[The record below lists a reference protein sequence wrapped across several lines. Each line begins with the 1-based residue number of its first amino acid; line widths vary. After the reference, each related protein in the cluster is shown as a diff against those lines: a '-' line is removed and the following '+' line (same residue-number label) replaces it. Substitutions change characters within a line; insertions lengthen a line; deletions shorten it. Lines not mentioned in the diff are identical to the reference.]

1 MLKFSTSQNC
11 RIAFRCLFTLGIM
24 FSHFFSNAQVHDCG
38 SAPSSIAARQ
48 NYGSTW
54 SGSRNDFEVK
64 LNFILN
70 AMGTNVVPANRPQ
83 LIINRLTADFAG
95 TGFSFVF
102 DPCETQTAPIS
113 LELANGNITSKCYF
127 ENSNRN
133 DIGIDVHVLPD
144 NNLDPS
150 GYAFG
155 IPSDEILI
163 KGIQSDGV
171 PASLSSL
178 ISHEMGHALGLFHT
192 FQGTCATNSFTCPD
206 ITAPSLTTSDYC
218 GSVDGVVLQDHV
230 GPSCTWN
237 GVSQC
242 GSITTAPPISNFM
255 SYSFHQCRNMFTDCQ
270 IVRMKTLACKV
281 EILST
286 LQVHNIE

>member
-1 MLKFSTSQNC
+1 
-11 RIAFRCLFTLGIM
+11 M
-24 FSHFFSNAQVHDCG
+24 FSHFFSNAQVYDCG

-70 AMGTNVVPANRPQ
+70 AVRTNVVPANRPQ
-83 LIINRLTADFAG
+83 LIFNRLTADFAG

-113 LELANGNITSKCYF
+113 LELANGNITGKCYF

-192 FQGTCATNSFTCPD
+192 FQGTCVTNSFTCPD

-218 GSVDGVVLQDHV
+218 GSVDGVGLQDHV

-281 EILST
+281 EIFST